1 MSSIPQRLARI
12 VRHKF
17 NEVKDHIERL
27 DEEAQLELEAE
38 QQRLQ
43 HRTDARRE
51 LNDSLTTPRAFDSKQ
66 SASSSSASNA
76 STASTSGT
84 RLRTPEEIA
93 GGSRSVSQPVSTSPG
108 ASTSQ
113 TDPLLYHYR
122 LLGVEPGS
130 DFAAVQS
137 AYNRLA
143 ARCDPVRFPA
153 GSQEEQE
160 AKKIRERLETS
171 YRTLREALDPTARRF
186 GMLDFGGPPSPS
198 SSP

>member
-1 MSSIPQRLARI
+1 
-12 VRHKF
+12 
-17 NEVKDHIERL
+17 
-27 DEEAQLELEAE
+27 
-38 QQRLQ
+38 
-43 HRTDARRE
+43 
-51 LNDSLTTPRAFDSKQ
+51 LNDSLDTPRAFDTRQ
-66 SASSSSASNA
+66 SASSGSAPASSSA
-76 STASTSGT
+76 GT

-93 GGSRSVSQPVSTSPG
+93 GGLRSVNQPVSTPS
-108 ASTSQ
+108 ATNSQ
-113 TDPLLYHYR
+113 ADPLLYHYR

-160 AKKIRERLETS
+160 AKQIRERLETS
-171 YRTLREALDPTARRF
+171 YRALREALDPMARRF
-186 GMLDFGGPPSPS
+186 GMLDFGGPHSSS